1 MAVMA
6 VLALGL
12 FVAWFLVVFVARTL
26 AQKRA
31 TGDSGV
37 RTGALSAPV
46 GSIEWVAGWM
56 LVLALLSGVMAPV
69 SELLGLGPIVSS
81 KPVRVVGVVVAVV
94 GTVLTSLAQSAMGKE
109 WRIGVDADERTG
121 LVTDGAFAL
130 VRNPIYTAMFTTA
143 LGLVLMV
150 PNWVALVGFV
160 LLVASVE
167 LQVRFVEE
175 PHLRRLHSDEYAA
188 YEARVGRFLPGI
200 GRTRAP
206 LSVR

>member
-1 MAVMA
+1 MAG
-6 VLALGL
+6 LALAL
-12 FVAWFLVVFVARTL
+12 FLVWFLLIFVART
-26 AQKRA
+26 AIQKRA

-37 RTGALSAPV
+37 RTGALSAAI

-56 LVLALLSGVMAPV
+56 LVLALVAGVAAPV
-69 SELLGLGPIVSS
+69 SELLGFDPVFSS
-81 KPVRVVGVVVAVV
+81 DPLRVVGVVVAVV
-94 GTVLTSLAQSAMGKE
+94 GIVLTFLAQSAMGKE

-121 LVTDGAFAL
+121 LVTDGAFTL

-150 PNWVALVGFV
+150 PNGVAVVGFV

-175 PHLRRLHSDEYAA
+175 PHLRRLHGDEYAA
-188 YEARVGRFLPGI
+188 YEARVGRFVPGV
-200 GRTRAP
+200 GRTVSP